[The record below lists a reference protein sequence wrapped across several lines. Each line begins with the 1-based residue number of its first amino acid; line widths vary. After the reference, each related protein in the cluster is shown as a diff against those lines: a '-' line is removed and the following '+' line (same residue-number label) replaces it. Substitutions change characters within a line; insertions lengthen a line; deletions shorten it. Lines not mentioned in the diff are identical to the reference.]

1 MNERRHAGE
10 RRSGEA
16 QLRAILDGALD
27 AVVSMDARGRITF
40 WNPQAERLFGWS
52 RDEAMGRVLAEL
64 IIPASLREAHTRGL
78 DHYLDTGDGLL
89 LGRVVEV
96 MALRRDGR
104 EVPVELAV
112 TVLKKAGHHSFT
124 AFIRDVSER
133 KKGEENSRLLV
144 ETSHNLELL
153 STLSHEL
160 RTPLTAIVGWAYL
173 LRMGGL
179 DEATAKRA
187 LDTIE
192 RNAKSQAQK
201 ISDILDVSKIAT
213 GKLRLNLRAMDLPV
227 AIVSAVEAAMPAA
240 NAKGIHLQTVLDP
253 TAGPVWGDP
262 DRLQQVV
269 WNLLSNAVKFTAHG
283 GSVHVRLARR
293 DSHAAITVED
303 TGTGIRADFLPHV
316 FERFR
321 QGDETSTRA
330 HGGMGLGLAV
340 VRYLV
345 EMHGGSVS
353 VTSRGTG
360 QGSAFTVTLPLAA
373 AGTREGAGAPPQ
385 ALAEAPDAEEAFAD
399 FEQGMRLL
407 DDGGGLRRY
416 PPTSRRARARL
427 RARSRRPRGHRR
439 DPEEGRSG
447 GGRGRIARGG
457 AALDGAE
464 AGPGPA
470 ERGGRPRRGRLRAA
484 QGSADAARRAR
495 RPGPRGRGHG
505 LRPQRGPHPGPA
517 RRVPALRVE
526 AGAPRG
532 ADHGRGQP
540 GRPAPR
546 GRHRPYLT
554 VSVPTMSGCSEQW

>member
-64 IIPASLREAHTRGL
+64 IIPPSLREAHTRGL
-78 DHYLDTGDGLL
+78 DHYLDTGEGLL

-321 QGDETSTRA
+321 QGDETSTRD

-360 QGSAFTVTLPLAA
+360 QGSAFTVILPLAA
-373 AGTREGAGAPPQ
+373 AGAREGAGAPPQ
-385 ALAEAPDAEEAFAD
+385 ALAEAPEAEEVFAD
-399 FEQGMRLL
+399 IPRLHGVRVL
-407 DDGGGLRRY
+407 VCVRGAIAGILKKGGAEVAAVG
-416 PPTSRRARARL
+416 S
-427 RARSRRPRGHRR
+427 
-439 DPEEGRSG
+439 PEEALRSMAQ
-447 GGRGRIARGG
+447 RPAQV
-457 AALDGAE
+457 LLSEVD
-464 AGPGPA
+464 GPGGDGYALLKEVRTLPA
-470 ERGGRPRRGRLRAA
+470 ERGGL
-484 QGSADAARRAR
+484 
-495 RPGPRGRGHG
+495 
-505 LRPQRGPHPGPA
+505 
-517 RRVPALRVE
+517 VPAAAVMAYARSEDRIRALREGFQLYVSKPVHPAE
-526 AGAPRG
+526 LITVVASL
-532 ADHGRGQP
+532 AD
-540 GRPAPR
+540 RPPVAA
-546 GRHRPYLT
+546 
-554 VSVPTMSGCSEQW
+554 VVPT

>member
-1 MNERRHAGE
+1 MHERRHAGE

-27 AVVSMDARGRITF
+27 AVVGMDARGRITF
-40 WNPQAERLFGWS
+40 WNPQAERMFGWS
-52 RDEAMGRVLAEL
+52 RDEAMGRLLSDL
-64 IIPASLREAHTRGL
+64 IVPPSLREAHARGL
-78 DHYLDTGDGLL
+78 VHYLATGEGLL

-112 TVLKKAGHHSFT
+112 TVVKKAGHQSFT

-179 DEATAKRA
+179 DDPTARRA

-192 RNAKSQAQK
+192 RNAKAQAQK

-213 GKLRLNLRAMDLPV
+213 GKLRLSLRAMDLPV
-227 AIVSAVEAAMPAA
+227 TIVAAVDAVMPAA
-240 NAKGIHLQTVLDP
+240 NAKGIRVQTVLDP
-253 TAGPVWGDP
+253 GAGPVWGDP

-269 WNLLSNAVKFTAHG
+269 WNLLSNAVKFTPHG

-293 DSHAAITVED
+293 DAHAAISVED

-353 VTSRGTG
+353 VTSPGPDKG
-360 QGSAFTVTLPLAA
+360 AAFTVSLPLAA
-373 AGTREGAGAPPQ
+373 PGTREGAGAPPQ
-385 ALAEAPDAEEAFAD
+385 AIAEFPDAEEAFA
-399 FEQGMRLL
+399 GAPRLHGVRVL
-407 DDGGGLRRY
+407 VCVRDADDREAMSGILKKSGAEVAAVG
-416 PPTSRRARARL
+416 S
-427 RARSRRPRGHRR
+427 
-439 DPEEGRSG
+439 PEEALRTMALKPAQVLLSEVDVPG
-447 GGRGRIARGG
+447 GDGY
-457 AALDGAE
+457 ALLKE
-464 AGPGPA
+464 VRTLPA
-470 ERGGRPRRGRLRAA
+470 ERGGMVPAAAVMGYGRSEDRIRALREGFQLYVSKPVHPAELITVVA
-484 QGSADAARRAR
+484 SLAE
-495 RPGPRGRGHG
+495 
-505 LRPQRGPHPGPA
+505 RGP
-517 RRVPALRVE
+517 
-526 AGAPRG
+526 
-532 ADHGRGQP
+532 AD
-540 GRPAPR
+540 
-546 GRHRPYLT
+546 
-554 VSVPTMSGCSEQW
+554 

>member
-1 MNERRHAGE
+1 MQHERRHAGE

-27 AVVSMDARGRITF
+27 AVVGMDARGRITF
-40 WNPQAERLFGWS
+40 WNPQAERLFGWT
-52 RDEAMGRVLAEL
+52 RDEAMGRLLSETIV
-64 IIPASLREAHTRGL
+64 PPSLREAHGRGL
-78 DHYLDTGDGLL
+78 EHYLATGEGLL

-104 EVPVELAV
+104 EIPVELAV
-112 TVLKKAGHHSFT
+112 TVVKKAGHHTFT

-179 DEATAKRA
+179 DEATARRA

-192 RNAKSQAQK
+192 RNAKAQAQK

-227 AIVSAVEAAMPAA
+227 AIVAAVDAAMPAA
-240 NAKGIHLQTVLDP
+240 NAKGIRVQTVLDP
-253 TAGPVWGDP
+253 GAGPVWGDP

-269 WNLLSNAVKFTAHG
+269 WNLLSNAVKFTPNG
-283 GSVHVRLARR
+283 GSIHVRLARR

-345 EMHGGSVS
+345 EMHGGSVT
-353 VTSRGTG
+353 VTSPGTG
-360 QGSAFTVTLPLAA
+360 KGAAFTVTLPLAT
-373 AGTREGAGAPPQ
+373 AGVREGMGAPPQ
-385 ALAEAPDAEEAFAD
+385 ALADSPDLEAAFAD
-399 FEQGMRLL
+399 APRLNGVRVL
-407 DDGGGLRRY
+407 VC
-416 PPTSRRARARL
+416 A
-427 RARSRRPRGHRR
+427 R
-439 DPEEGRSG
+439 DPDDREAMGGILKRSG
-447 GGRGRIARGG
+447 AEVEAVGSPEEALRSMAQNPAQVLLSEVDVPGGDGY
-457 AALDGAE
+457 ALLKE
-464 AGPGPA
+464 VRTLPP
-470 ERGGRPRRGRLRAA
+470 ERGGR
-484 QGSADAARRAR
+484 
-495 RPGPRGRGHG
+495 
-505 LRPQRGPHPGPA
+505 
-517 RRVPALRVE
+517 VPAAAVMAYARSEDRIRALREGFQLYVSKPVHPAE
-526 AGAPRG
+526 LITVVASLAE
-532 ADHGRGQP
+532 
-540 GRPAPR
+540 RPPAAA
-546 GRHRPYLT
+546 
-554 VSVPTMSGCSEQW
+554 E

>member
-1 MNERRHAGE
+1 MKERRHAGE

-27 AVVSMDARGRITF
+27 AVVGMDARGRITF
-40 WNPQAERLFGWS
+40 WNPQAERLFGWT
-52 RDEAMGRVLAEL
+52 REEAMDRVLSEL
-64 IIPASLREAHTRGL
+64 IIPPSLREAHTRGL
-78 DHYLDTGDGLL
+78 EHYLATEEGLL

-112 TVLKKAGHHSFT
+112 TVLKRGGHHSFT

-213 GKLRLNLRAMDLPV
+213 GKLRLNLRAMDLLV
-227 AIVSAVEAAMPAA
+227 VIVSAVEAAMPAA
-240 NAKGIHLQTVLDP
+240 NAKGVRLQTVLDP

-262 DRLQQVV
+262 DRLQQVI
-269 WNLLSNAVKFTAHG
+269 WNLLSNAVKFTARG

-293 DSHAAITVED
+293 ESHAAITVED
-303 TGTGIRADFLPHV
+303 TGDGIRADFLPHV

-345 EMHGGSVS
+345 ELHGGSVS
-353 VTSRGTG
+353 VTSAGPGR
-360 QGSAFTVTLPLAA
+360 GSAFTVALPLAA
-373 AGTREGAGAPPQ
+373 ADARPDMAAGPV
-385 ALAEAPDAEEAFAD
+385 ALPEAARSEEAYAD
-399 FEQGMRLL
+399 IPSLNGVRVLVCMRGA
-407 DDGGGLRRY
+407 DDRE
-416 PPTSRRARARL
+416 A
-427 RARSRRPRGHRR
+427 
-439 DPEEGRSG
+439 
-447 GGRGRIARGG
+447 IAGILKRGG
-457 AALDGAE
+457 AEVAAVGSPEDALRSMAESPAQVLLSEVDGSGGDGYALLKE
-464 AGPGPA
+464 VRTLPA
-470 ERGGRPRRGRLRAA
+470 ERGGL
-484 QGSADAARRAR
+484 
-495 RPGPRGRGHG
+495 
-505 LRPQRGPHPGPA
+505 
-517 RRVPALRVE
+517 VPAAAVMAYARSEDRIRALREGFQLYVSKPVHPAE
-526 AGAPRG
+526 LITVVASLAERPPGA
-532 ADHGRGQP
+532 
-540 GRPAPR
+540 
-546 GRHRPYLT
+546 
-554 VSVPTMSGCSEQW
+554 E

>member
-27 AVVSMDARGRITF
+27 AVVGMDARGRITF
-40 WNPQAERLFGWS
+40 WNPQAERLFGWT
-52 RDEAMGRVLAEL
+52 RDEAMDRVLADL
-64 IIPASLREAHTRGL
+64 IIPPSLREAHTRGL
-78 DHYLDTGDGLL
+78 DHYLSTEEGLL

-96 MALRRDGR
+96 MALRHDGR

-112 TVLKKAGHHSFT
+112 TVLKRGGHHSFT

-179 DEATAKRA
+179 DEATARRA

-227 AIVSAVEAAMPAA
+227 VIVSAVEAAMPAA
-240 NAKGIHLQTVLDP
+240 NAKGVRLQTVLDP

-262 DRLQQVV
+262 DRLQQVI
-269 WNLLSNAVKFTAHG
+269 WNLLSNAVKFTARG

-293 DSHAAITVED
+293 ESHAAITVED
-303 TGTGIRADFLPHV
+303 TGDGIRADFLPHV

-321 QGDETSTRA
+321 QGDETSTRT

-345 EMHGGSVS
+345 ELHGGSVS
-353 VTSRGTG
+353 VTSAGPGR
-360 QGSAFTVTLPLAA
+360 GSAFTVALPLATA
-373 AGTREGAGAPPQ
+373 EARPETGGPV
-385 ALAEAPDAEEAFAD
+385 ALAEGTEDAFAD
-399 FEQGMRLL
+399 MPRLEGVRVLLCMRGA
-407 DDGGGLRRY
+407 DDRE
-416 PPTSRRARARL
+416 A
-427 RARSRRPRGHRR
+427 
-439 DPEEGRSG
+439 
-447 GGRGRIARGG
+447 IAGILKRGG
-457 AALDGAE
+457 AEVAAVGSPEEALRSMAESPARVLLSEVDGT
-464 AGPGPA
+464 AGDGYALLREVRTLPA
-470 ERGGRPRRGRLRAA
+470 ERGGL
-484 QGSADAARRAR
+484 
-495 RPGPRGRGHG
+495 
-505 LRPQRGPHPGPA
+505 
-517 RRVPALRVE
+517 VPAAAVMAHARSEDRIRALREGFQLYVSKPVHPAE
-526 AGAPRG
+526 LITVVASLAE
-532 ADHGRGQP
+532 
-540 GRPAPR
+540 RPAAEV
-546 GRHRPYLT
+546 T
-554 VSVPTMSGCSEQW
+554 AT

>member
-1 MNERRHAGE
+1 MHERRHAGE

-27 AVVSMDARGRITF
+27 AVVGMDARGRIIF

-52 RDEAMGRVLAEL
+52 RDEAMGRLLSEL
-64 IIPASLREAHTRGL
+64 IIPHSLRDAHARGL
-78 DHYLDTGDGLL
+78 EHYLATGEGLL

-112 TVLKKAGHHSFT
+112 TVVKKAGHHSFT

-179 DEATAKRA
+179 DEPTARRA

-192 RNAKSQAQK
+192 RNAKAQAQK

-227 AIVSAVEAAMPAA
+227 AIVAAVDAAMPAA
-240 NAKGIHLQTVLDP
+240 NAKGIRVQTVLDP

-269 WNLLSNAVKFTAHG
+269 WNLLSNAVKFTSPG
-283 GSVHVRLARR
+283 GTVQVRLARR
-293 DSHAAITVED
+293 DSHAAIMVED

-353 VTSRGTG
+353 VSSPGTG
-360 QGSAFTVTLPLAA
+360 KGAAFTVTLPVATPGA
-373 AGTREGAGAPPQ
+373 REGAGAPPQ
-385 ALAEAPDAEEAFAD
+385 ALAELPHGEDAFAD
-399 FEQGMRLL
+399 APRLHGVRVL
-407 DDGGGLRRY
+407 VCVSDGDDREAMAGILKK
-416 PPTSRRARARL
+416 S
-427 RARSRRPRGHRR
+427 
-439 DPEEGRSG
+439 
-447 GGRGRIARGG
+447 
-457 AALDGAE
+457 GAE
-464 AGPGPA
+464 VAAVGSPDEALRTMAQNPAQVLLSEVDAAGGDGYALLRQVRTLPA
-470 ERGGRPRRGRLRAA
+470 ERGGR
-484 QGSADAARRAR
+484 
-495 RPGPRGRGHG
+495 
-505 LRPQRGPHPGPA
+505 
-517 RRVPALRVE
+517 VPAVAVMTYGRSEDRIRALREGFQLYVAKPVHPAE
-526 AGAPRG
+526 LITVVASLAE
-532 ADHGRGQP
+532 
-540 GRPAPR
+540 RPAA
-546 GRHRPYLT
+546 
-554 VSVPTMSGCSEQW
+554 VAD

>member
-78 DHYLDTGDGLL
+78 DHYLDTGEGLL

-360 QGSAFTVTLPLAA
+360 QGSAFTVILPLAA
-373 AGTREGAGAPPQ
+373 AGAREGAGAPPQ
-385 ALAEAPDAEEAFAD
+385 ALAEAPEAEEVFAD
-399 FEQGMRLL
+399 IPRLHGVRVL
-407 DDGGGLRRY
+407 VCLRGADDREAIAGILKKGGAEVAAVG
-416 PPTSRRARARL
+416 S
-427 RARSRRPRGHRR
+427 
-439 DPEEGRSG
+439 PEEALRSMAQ
-447 GGRGRIARGG
+447 RPAQV
-457 AALDGAE
+457 LLSEVD
-464 AGPGPA
+464 GPGGDGYALLKEVRTLPA
-470 ERGGRPRRGRLRAA
+470 ERGGL
-484 QGSADAARRAR
+484 
-495 RPGPRGRGHG
+495 
-505 LRPQRGPHPGPA
+505 
-517 RRVPALRVE
+517 VPAAAVMAYARSEDRIRALREGFQLYVSKPVHPAE
-526 AGAPRG
+526 LITVVASL
-532 ADHGRGQP
+532 AD
-540 GRPAPR
+540 RPPVAA
-546 GRHRPYLT
+546 
-554 VSVPTMSGCSEQW
+554 VVPT

>member
-1 MNERRHAGE
+1 MHERRHAGE

-16 QLRAILDGALD
+16 QLRAILDGSLD
-27 AVVSMDARGRITF
+27 AVVSMDARGRIIF

-52 RDEAMGRVLAEL
+52 RDEAIGRLLGDL
-64 IIPASLREAHTRGL
+64 IVPHSLRDAHARGL
-78 DHYLDTGDGLL
+78 EHYLATGEGLL

-96 MALRRDGR
+96 MAMRRDGR
-104 EVPVELAV
+104 EIPVELAV
-112 TVLKKAGHHSFT
+112 TDVKKAGHHSFT

-179 DEATAKRA
+179 DEPTARRA

-192 RNAKSQAQK
+192 RNAKAQAQK

-227 AIVSAVEAAMPAA
+227 TIVAAVDAAMPAA
-240 NAKGIHLQTVLDP
+240 NAKGIHVQTVLDP

-269 WNLLSNAVKFTAHG
+269 WNLLSNSVKFTPPG
-283 GSVHVRLARR
+283 GTVHVRLARR
-293 DSHAAITVED
+293 DSHAAITIED

-353 VTSRGTG
+353 VSSPGTG
-360 QGSAFTVTLPLAA
+360 KGAAFTVTLPLAA
-373 AGTREGAGAPPQ
+373 AGVREGVGAPPQ
-385 ALAEAPDAEEAFAD
+385 ALAESPLQEDAFAD
-399 FEQGMRLL
+399 APRLDGVRVL
-407 DDGGGLRRY
+407 VCVRDADDREAMAAALKKSGADVTAVGSSEEALKTMAQKPAQVLLSEVDAPSGDGYAL
-416 PPTSRRARARL
+416 L
-427 RARSRRPRGHRR
+427 RAVRT
-439 DPEEGRSG
+439 
-447 GGRGRIARGG
+447 
-457 AALDGAE
+457 L
-464 AGPGPA
+464 PA
-470 ERGGRPRRGRLRAA
+470 ERGG
-484 QGSADAARRAR
+484 
-495 RPGPRGRGHG
+495 H
-505 LRPQRGPHPGPA
+505 
-517 RRVPALRVE
+517 VPAAAVMTYGRSEDRIRALREGFQLYMSKPVHPAE
-526 AGAPRG
+526 LITVVASLAERP
-532 ADHGRGQP
+532 
-540 GRPAPR
+540 PAPA
-546 GRHRPYLT
+546 
-554 VSVPTMSGCSEQW
+554 E

>member
-10 RRSGEA
+10 RRSGET

-27 AVVSMDARGRITF
+27 AVVGMDARGRIIF

-52 RDEAMGRVLAEL
+52 RDEAMGRVLADL
-64 IIPASLREAHTRGL
+64 IVPPSLREAHTRGL
-78 DHYLDTGDGLL
+78 EHYLSAGEGLL
-89 LGRVVEV
+89 LGRVVEI

-112 TVLKKAGHHSFT
+112 TVVKKASHQSFT

-179 DEATAKRA
+179 DEATASRA

-192 RNAKSQAQK
+192 RNAKAQAQK

-213 GKLRLNLRAMDLPV
+213 GKLRLNLRSMDLPV
-227 AIVSAVEAAMPAA
+227 AIVAAVDAAMPAA
-240 NAKGIHLQTVLDP
+240 NAKGIRLQTVLDP
-253 TAGPVWGDP
+253 SAGPVWGDP

-269 WNLLSNAVKFTAHG
+269 WNLLSNAVKFTPNG
-283 GSVHVRLARR
+283 GAVHVRLARR

-303 TGTGIRADFLPHV
+303 TGTGIRPDFLPHV

-345 EMHGGSVS
+345 EMHGGNVA

-360 QGSAFTVTLPLAA
+360 QGSAFTVTLPLAS

-385 ALAEAPDAEEAFAD
+385 ALAEAPDAEEVFAD
-399 FEQGMRLL
+399 APRL
-407 DDGGGLRRY
+407 DGVRVLVCV
-416 PPTSRRARARL
+416 
-427 RARSRRPRGHRR
+427 R
-439 DPEEGRSG
+439 DAEDREAIAGILKQSGAEVAAVGSPEEALRSMAQKPAQVLLSEVDAPG
-447 GGRGRIARGG
+447 GDGY
-457 AALDGAE
+457 ALLRE
-464 AGPGPA
+464 VRTLPA
-470 ERGGRPRRGRLRAA
+470 ERGGL
-484 QGSADAARRAR
+484 
-495 RPGPRGRGHG
+495 
-505 LRPQRGPHPGPA
+505 
-517 RRVPALRVE
+517 VPAAAVMAYARSEDRIRALREGFQLYVSKPVHPAE
-526 AGAPRG
+526 LITVVASLAE
-532 ADHGRGQP
+532 
-540 GRPAPR
+540 RP
-546 GRHRPYLT
+546 
-554 VSVPTMSGCSEQW
+554 PTGGEPT

>member
-27 AVVSMDARGRITF
+27 AVVGMDARGRITF

-52 RDEAMGRVLAEL
+52 RDEAMGRVLADL
-64 IIPASLREAHTRGL
+64 IVPPSLREAHTRGL
-78 DHYLDTGDGLL
+78 EHYLDAGEGLL
-89 LGRVVEV
+89 LGRVVEI

-112 TVLKKAGHHSFT
+112 TVVKKAGHHSFT

-179 DEATAKRA
+179 DESTARRA

-213 GKLRLNLRAMDLPV
+213 GKLRLNLRSMDLPV

-240 NAKGIHLQTVLDP
+240 NAKGIRLQTVLDP

-269 WNLLSNAVKFTAHG
+269 WNLLSNAVKFTANG

-293 DSHAAITVED
+293 DVHAAITVED

-345 EMHGGSVS
+345 ELHGGSVS
-353 VTSRGTG
+353 VTSAGTG
-360 QGSAFTVTLPLAA
+360 RGSAFTVTLPLAA
-373 AGTREGAGAPPQ
+373 AGAHQGAGAMPQ
-385 ALAEAPDAEEAFAD
+385 TLAESEPEEVFAD
-399 FEQGMRLL
+399 IPRLHGVRVLICMRGA
-407 DDGGGLRRY
+407 DDRE
-416 PPTSRRARARL
+416 A
-427 RARSRRPRGHRR
+427 
-439 DPEEGRSG
+439 
-447 GGRGRIARGG
+447 IAGILKRGG
-457 AALDGAE
+457 AEVVAVGSPEEALRSMAQKPAQVLLSEVDGPSGDGYALLRE
-464 AGPGPA
+464 VRTLPA
-470 ERGGRPRRGRLRAA
+470 ERGGL
-484 QGSADAARRAR
+484 
-495 RPGPRGRGHG
+495 
-505 LRPQRGPHPGPA
+505 
-517 RRVPALRVE
+517 VPAAAVMAYARSEDRIRALREGFQLYLSKPVHPAE
-526 AGAPRG
+526 LITVVASLADRPSVAVVTAP
-532 ADHGRGQP
+532 
-540 GRPAPR
+540 
-546 GRHRPYLT
+546 
-554 VSVPTMSGCSEQW
+554 